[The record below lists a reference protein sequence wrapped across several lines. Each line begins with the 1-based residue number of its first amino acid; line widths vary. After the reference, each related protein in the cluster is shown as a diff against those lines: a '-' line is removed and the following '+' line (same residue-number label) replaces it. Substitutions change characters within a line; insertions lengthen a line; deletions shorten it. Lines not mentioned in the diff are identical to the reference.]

1 MSKSKFSKLE
11 ANRETTIVEAM
22 KKINENAQGILF
34 VVDEENRLLGCVSD
48 GDLRRSIISDGL
60 LNKKLEKMMNRFP
73 QVILSTMENKTIDW
87 EIYGRIT
94 VIPIVDKERRILR
107 YEYNPKTKAFV
118 SKKRS
123 ELLKDISVI
132 IMAGG
137 KGTRLYPFTKILPKP
152 LIPIGEIPIL
162 ERIINRFIYNGINDF
177 YLTVNYKKEMIKSY
191 FEDLSPEYNLKY
203 VEEDIPLG
211 TAGSLKLITHRFDKP
226 VFVTNCDT
234 LIDTDYED
242 VYKYHVET
250 KSAVTVVSA
259 VKQIRVPYGV
269 LYTGKNGE
277 IQNMEEKPFVSFLI
291 NTGMYIINPELFKF
305 IPDKEMFHMPQLISE
320 LMKRSYKVSSYPIP
334 EDSFLDMGEFEEMK
348 YMEEKILGK

>member
-1 MSKSKFSKLE
+1 MIKNKYNKLE
-11 ANRETTIVEAM
+11 ANPGITIVDAM

-48 GDLRRSIISDGL
+48 GDLRRSIISDGS
-60 LNKKLEKMMNRFP
+60 LNKEVDEIMNRFP
-73 QVILSTMENKTIDW
+73 QVVISATGNETIEWD
-87 EIYGRIT
+87 IYGRIT
-94 VIPIVDKERRILR
+94 VIPIVDKDKKILK
-107 YEYNPKTKAFV
+107 YEYNPKTKAFI
-118 SKKRS
+118 SKKKS
-123 ELLKDISVI
+123 EVLKDVTVI

-137 KGTRLYPFTKILPKP
+137 KGTRLYPYTKILPKP

-162 ERIINRFIYNGINDF
+162 ERIINRFTYNGLNDF

-191 FEDLSPEYNLKY
+191 FEDLSPKYNLKY

-211 TAGSLKLITHRFDKP
+211 TAGSLKLIKRKFEKP

-234 LIDTDYED
+234 LIDSDYED
-242 VYKYHVET
+242 VYRYHMET
-250 KSAVTVVSA
+250 KSAATVISA

-277 IQNMEEKPFVSFLI
+277 IKNMEEKPVVSFLI
-291 NTGMYIINPELFKF
+291 NTGMYIINPELFEF
-305 IPDKEMFHMPQLISE
+305 IPNGEMYHMPQLILE
-320 LMKRSYKVSSYPIP
+320 LMRRGYKVSSYPIP